1 MVKFLTVIG
10 SLGVKSVVQLKGN
23 KRLWALVIVIVLAVI
38 STTLWLLQQNK
49 SGKETVQYEQT
60 RVKRGDILVGFD
72 SDGSIEFSKVNLRFN
87 VSGTISEILVTEEDK
102 VKKGDPIAKL
112 DSQDYQNQYQLALAN
127 LQNAQEQKTKS
138 LLEYELKIKNL
149 ENELQQLK
157 DEYQEM
163 EALPEAYSANEI
175 KMKKAEIETK
185 ELEYQKL
192 LKEYEML
199 KNQELSEYEL
209 QVKMARDNLENTILY
224 APVSGVVLDLSK
236 KVGERITEDQDFA
249 TIHENNRVQATT
261 DVIEYDISQIEV
273 GQKVYVTVEA
283 LPDQKFVGKV
293 SKINFLPTVA
303 SDLVS
308 YTVEV
313 DIENPSPELKD
324 GMTCV
329 ITFVRKEV
337 QNCLIV
343 PYEAVK
349 MVNGKQVVLVV
360 DENGQMSEREIKT
373 GFTDGNSV
381 EVLEGLKEGEIVAYP
396 KRGWLIW
403 SWNTWSSWP

>member
-1 MVKFLTVIG
+1 MIG
-10 SLGVKSVVQLKGN
+10 SLGVKNVVQLKGN
-23 KRLWALVIVIVLAVI
+23 KRLWALVIVIVLAVV
-38 STTLWLLQQNK
+38 STILWLLQQSK
-49 SGKETVQYEQT
+49 SEKETVRYEQT

-87 VSGTISEILVTEEDK
+87 VSGTISEILVTEGDK
-102 VKKGDPIAKL
+102 VKKGDPIARL

-127 LQNAQEQKTKS
+127 LQKAQEDKTKS
-138 LLEYELKIKNL
+138 LLDYELKIKNL

-163 EALPEAYSANEI
+163 EALPEAYSANEVKI
-175 KMKKAEIETK
+175 KKAEIETK

-199 KNQELSEYEL
+199 KNQESSEYEL
-209 QVKMARDNLENTILY
+209 QVKMARDNLGNTILY

-236 KVGERITEDQDFA
+236 KVGERITEDQDFV
-249 TIHENNRVQATT
+249 TIHENNKVQATT

-283 LPDQKFVGKV
+283 LPDQKFVGRV
-293 SKINFLPTVA
+293 SKINFLA
-303 SDLVS
+303 SDDSSGLVNYS
-308 YTVEV
+308 VVV

-396 KRGWLIW
+396 KRG
-403 SWNTWSSWP
+403 

>member
-1 MVKFLTVIG
+1 MVKSLRVIG

-38 STTLWLLQQNK
+38 STTLWLLQQSK
-49 SGKETVQYEQT
+49 SEKETVRYEQT

-72 SDGSIEFSKVNLRFN
+72 SDGSIEFSKVSLRFN
-87 VSGTISEILVTEEDK
+87 VSGTISKILVSEGDK
-102 VKKGDPIAKL
+102 VKKGDSIARL

-127 LQNAQEQKTKS
+127 LQKAQEEKTKS
-138 LLEYELKIKNL
+138 LLDYELKIKNL

-175 KMKKAEIETK
+175 KIKKAEIETK

-224 APVSGVVLDLSK
+224 APVSGVVLGLSK

-249 TIHENNRVQATT
+249 TIHENNKVQATT

-283 LPDQKFVGKV
+283 LPDQKFVGRV
-293 SKINFLPTVA
+293 SKINFLA
-303 SDLVS
+303 SDDSSGLVNYS
-308 YTVEV
+308 VVV

-360 DENGQMSEREIKT
+360 DENGQMDEREIKT

-396 KRGWLIW
+396 KRG
-403 SWNTWSSWP
+403 

>member
-1 MVKFLTVIG
+1 MMVKSLRVIG
-10 SLGVKSVVQLKGN
+10 SLGVKNVVQLKGN
-23 KRLWALVIVIVLAVI
+23 KHLWALVIVIVLAVI
-38 STTLWLLQQNK
+38 STTLWLLQQSK
-49 SGKETVQYEQT
+49 SEKETVQYEQT

-87 VSGTISEILVTEEDK
+87 VSGTISEILVTEGDK

-127 LQNAQEQKTKS
+127 LQKAQEEKTKS
-138 LLEYELKIKNL
+138 LLDYELKIKNL
-149 ENELQQLK
+149 ENELQKLK

-249 TIHENNRVQATT
+249 TIHENNKVQATT

-283 LPDQKFVGKV
+283 LPDQKFVGRV
-293 SKINFLPTVA
+293 SKINFLA
-303 SDLVS
+303 SEDSSGLVNYS
-308 YTVEV
+308 VVV

-349 MVNGKQVVLVV
+349 MVSGKQIVMVV

-396 KRGWLIW
+396 KRG
-403 SWNTWSSWP
+403 

>member
-1 MVKFLTVIG
+1 MMVKSLRVIG
-10 SLGVKSVVQLKGN
+10 SLGVKNVVQLKGN
-23 KRLWALVIVIVLAVI
+23 KRLWALVIVIVLAVV
-38 STTLWLLQQNK
+38 STILWLLQQSK
-49 SGKETVQYEQT
+49 SEKETVRYEQT

-87 VSGTISEILVTEEDK
+87 VSGTISEILVTEGDK
-102 VKKGDPIAKL
+102 VKKGDPIARL

-127 LQNAQEQKTKS
+127 LQKAQEDKTKS
-138 LLEYELKIKNL
+138 LLDYELKIKNL

-163 EALPEAYSANEI
+163 EALPEAYSANEVKI
-175 KMKKAEIETK
+175 KKAEIETK

-199 KNQELSEYEL
+199 KNQESSEYEL
-209 QVKMARDNLENTILY
+209 QVKMARDNLGNTILY

-236 KVGERITEDQDFA
+236 KVGERITEDQDFV
-249 TIHENNRVQATT
+249 TIHENNKVQATT

-283 LPDQKFVGKV
+283 LPDQKFVGRV
-293 SKINFLPTVA
+293 SKINFLA
-303 SDLVS
+303 SDDSSGLVNYS
-308 YTVEV
+308 VVV

-396 KRGWLIW
+396 KRG
-403 SWNTWSSWP
+403 

>member
-1 MVKFLTVIG
+1 MMVKSLRVIG

-38 STTLWLLQQNK
+38 STTLWLLQQSK
-49 SGKETVQYEQT
+49 SEKETVRYEQT

-72 SDGSIEFSKVNLRFN
+72 SDGSIEFSKVSLRFN
-87 VSGTISEILVTEEDK
+87 VSGTISKILVSEGDK
-102 VKKGDPIAKL
+102 VKKGDSIARL

-127 LQNAQEQKTKS
+127 LQKAQEEKTKS
-138 LLEYELKIKNL
+138 LLDYELKIKNL

-175 KMKKAEIETK
+175 KIKKAEIETK

-224 APVSGVVLDLSK
+224 APVSGVVLGLSK

-249 TIHENNRVQATT
+249 TIHENNKVQATT

-283 LPDQKFVGKV
+283 LPDQKFVGRV
-293 SKINFLPTVA
+293 SKINFLA
-303 SDLVS
+303 SDDSSGLVNYS
-308 YTVEV
+308 VVV

-360 DENGQMSEREIKT
+360 DENGQMDEREIKT

-396 KRGWLIW
+396 KRG
-403 SWNTWSSWP
+403 

>member
-1 MVKFLTVIG
+1 MVKSLRVIG

-23 KRLWALVIVIVLAVI
+23 KRLWALVIVIVLAVV
-38 STTLWLLQQNK
+38 STTLWLLPQSK
-49 SGKETVQYEQT
+49 SEKETVRYEQT

-87 VSGTISEILVTEEDK
+87 VSGTISKILVSEGDK
-102 VKKGDPIAKL
+102 VKKGDSIARL

-127 LQNAQEQKTKS
+127 LQKAQEEKTKS
-138 LLEYELKIKNL
+138 LLDYELKIKNL

-175 KMKKAEIETK
+175 KIKKAEIETK

-224 APVSGVVLDLSK
+224 APVSGVVLGLSK

-249 TIHENNRVQATT
+249 TIHENNKVQATT

-283 LPDQKFVGKV
+283 LPDQKFVGRV
-293 SKINFLPTVA
+293 SKINFLA
-303 SDLVS
+303 SDDSSGLVNYS
-308 YTVEV
+308 VVV

-360 DENGQMSEREIKT
+360 DENGQMGEREIKT

-396 KRGWLIW
+396 KRG
-403 SWNTWSSWP
+403 

>member
-1 MVKFLTVIG
+1 MMVKSLRVIG
-10 SLGVKSVVQLKGN
+10 SLGVKNVVQLKGN
-23 KRLWALVIVIVLAVI
+23 KRLWALVIVIVLAVV
-38 STTLWLLQQNK
+38 STTLWLLQQSK
-49 SGKETVQYEQT
+49 SEKETVQYEQT

-87 VSGTISEILVTEEDK
+87 VSGTISEILVTEGDK
-102 VKKGDPIAKL
+102 VEKGDPIAKL
-112 DSQDYQNQYQLALAN
+112 DSQDYQNQYQLALAK

-149 ENELQQLK
+149 ENELQKLK

-163 EALPEAYSANEI
+163 ETIPEAYPANEI

-224 APVSGVVLDLSK
+224 APVSGVVLGLSK
-236 KVGERITEDQDFA
+236 KVGEQVTEKEDFA
-249 TIHENNRVQATT
+249 TIHENNKVQATT

-283 LPDQKFVGKV
+283 LPDQKFVGRV

-303 SDLVS
+303 SGLVN

-313 DIENPSPELKD
+313 DIDNPSPELKD

-396 KRGWLIW
+396 KRG
-403 SWNTWSSWP
+403 

>member
-1 MVKFLTVIG
+1 
-10 SLGVKSVVQLKGN
+10 LGVKNVVQLKGN
-23 KRLWALVIVIVLAVI
+23 KRLWALVIVIVLAVV
-38 STTLWLLQQNK
+38 STTLWLLQQSK
-49 SGKETVQYEQT
+49 SEKETVQYEQT

-87 VSGTISEILVTEEDK
+87 VSGTISEILVTEGDK
-102 VKKGDPIAKL
+102 VEKGDPIAKL
-112 DSQDYQNQYQLALAN
+112 DSQDYQNQYQLALAK

-149 ENELQQLK
+149 ENELQKLK

-163 EALPEAYSANEI
+163 ETIPEAYPANEI

-224 APVSGVVLDLSK
+224 APVSGVVLGLSK
-236 KVGERITEDQDFA
+236 KVGEQVTEKEDFA
-249 TIHENNRVQATT
+249 TIHENNKVQATT

-283 LPDQKFVGKV
+283 LPDQKFVGRV

-303 SDLVS
+303 SGLVN

-313 DIENPSPELKD
+313 DIDNPSPELKD

-396 KRGWLIW
+396 KRG
-403 SWNTWSSWP
+403 

>member
-1 MVKFLTVIG
+1 MVKSLRVIG
-10 SLGVKSVVQLKGN
+10 SLGVKNVVQLKGN
-23 KRLWALVIVIVLAVI
+23 KHLWALVIVIVLAVI
-38 STTLWLLQQNK
+38 STTLWLLQQSK
-49 SGKETVQYEQT
+49 SEKETVQYEQT

-87 VSGTISEILVTEEDK
+87 VSGTISEILVTEGDK

-127 LQNAQEQKTKS
+127 LQKAQEEKTKS
-138 LLEYELKIKNL
+138 LLDYELKIKNL
-149 ENELQQLK
+149 ENELQKLK

-249 TIHENNRVQATT
+249 TIHENNKVQATT

-283 LPDQKFVGKV
+283 LPDQKFVGRV
-293 SKINFLPTVA
+293 SKINFLA
-303 SDLVS
+303 SEDSSGLVNYS
-308 YTVEV
+308 VVV

-349 MVNGKQVVLVV
+349 MVSGKQIVMVV

-396 KRGWLIW
+396 KRG
-403 SWNTWSSWP
+403 

>member
-1 MVKFLTVIG
+1 
-10 SLGVKSVVQLKGN
+10 VVQLKGN
-23 KRLWALVIVIVLAVI
+23 KHLWALVIVIVLAVI
-38 STTLWLLQQNK
+38 STTLWLLQQSK
-49 SGKETVQYEQT
+49 SEKETVQYEQT

-87 VSGTISEILVTEEDK
+87 VSGTISEILVTEGDK

-127 LQNAQEQKTKS
+127 LQKAQEEKTKS
-138 LLEYELKIKNL
+138 LLDYELKIKNL
-149 ENELQQLK
+149 ENELQKLK

-249 TIHENNRVQATT
+249 TIHENNKVQATT

-283 LPDQKFVGKV
+283 LPDQKFVGRV
-293 SKINFLPTVA
+293 SKINFLA
-303 SDLVS
+303 SEDSSGLVNYS
-308 YTVEV
+308 VVV

-349 MVNGKQVVLVV
+349 MVSGKQIVMVV

-396 KRGWLIW
+396 KRG
-403 SWNTWSSWP
+403 

>member
-1 MVKFLTVIG
+1 MMVKSLRVIG

-38 STTLWLLQQNK
+38 STTLWLLQQSK
-49 SGKETVQYEQT
+49 SEKETVRYEQT

-87 VSGTISEILVTEEDK
+87 VSGTISKILVSEGDK
-102 VKKGDPIAKL
+102 VKKGDSIARL

-127 LQNAQEQKTKS
+127 LQKAQEEKTKS
-138 LLEYELKIKNL
+138 LLDYELKIKNL

-175 KMKKAEIETK
+175 KIKKAEIETK

-224 APVSGVVLDLSK
+224 APVSGVVLGLSK

-249 TIHENNRVQATT
+249 TIHENNKVQATT

-283 LPDQKFVGKV
+283 LPDQKFVGRV
-293 SKINFLPTVA
+293 SKINFLA
-303 SDLVS
+303 SDDSSGLVNYS
-308 YTVEV
+308 VVV

-360 DENGQMSEREIKT
+360 DENGQMDEREIKT

-396 KRGWLIW
+396 KRG
-403 SWNTWSSWP
+403 

>member
-1 MVKFLTVIG
+1 MVKSLRVIG
-10 SLGVKSVVQLKGN
+10 SLGVKNVVQLKGN
-23 KRLWALVIVIVLAVI
+23 KRLWALVIVIVLAVV
-38 STTLWLLQQNK
+38 STTLWLLQQSK
-49 SGKETVQYEQT
+49 SEKETVQYEQT

-87 VSGTISEILVTEEDK
+87 VSGTISEILVTEGDK
-102 VKKGDPIAKL
+102 VEKGDPIAKL
-112 DSQDYQNQYQLALAN
+112 DSQDYQNQYQLALAK

-149 ENELQQLK
+149 ENELQKLK

-163 EALPEAYSANEI
+163 ETIPEAYPANEI

-224 APVSGVVLDLSK
+224 APVSGVVLGLSK
-236 KVGERITEDQDFA
+236 KVGEQVTEKEDFA
-249 TIHENNRVQATT
+249 TIHENNKVQATT

-283 LPDQKFVGKV
+283 LPDQKFVGRV

-303 SDLVS
+303 SGLVN

-313 DIENPSPELKD
+313 DIDNPSPELKD

-396 KRGWLIW
+396 KRG
-403 SWNTWSSWP
+403 

>member
-1 MVKFLTVIG
+1 MMVKSLRVIG

-38 STTLWLLQQNK
+38 STTLWLLQQSK
-49 SGKETVQYEQT
+49 SEKETVRYEQT

-72 SDGSIEFSKVNLRFN
+72 SDGSIEFSKVSLRFN
-87 VSGTISEILVTEEDK
+87 VSGTISKILVSEGDK
-102 VKKGDPIAKL
+102 VKKGDSIARL

-127 LQNAQEQKTKS
+127 LQKAQEEKTKS
-138 LLEYELKIKNL
+138 LLDYELKIKNL

-175 KMKKAEIETK
+175 KIKKAEIETK

-224 APVSGVVLDLSK
+224 APVSGVVLGLSK

-249 TIHENNRVQATT
+249 TIHENNKVQATT

-283 LPDQKFVGKV
+283 LPDQKFVGRV
-293 SKINFLPTVA
+293 SKINFLA
-303 SDLVS
+303 SDDSSGLVNYS
-308 YTVEV
+308 VVV

-360 DENGQMSEREIKT
+360 DENGQMGEREIKT

-396 KRGWLIW
+396 KRG
-403 SWNTWSSWP
+403 

>member
-1 MVKFLTVIG
+1 MMVKSLRVIG

-38 STTLWLLQQNK
+38 STTLWLLQQSK
-49 SGKETVQYEQT
+49 SEKETVRYEQT

-87 VSGTISEILVTEEDK
+87 VSGTISKILVSEGDK
-102 VKKGDPIAKL
+102 VKKGDSIARL

-127 LQNAQEQKTKS
+127 LQKAQEEKTKS
-138 LLEYELKIKNL
+138 LLDYELKIKNL

-175 KMKKAEIETK
+175 KIKKAEIETK

-224 APVSGVVLDLSK
+224 APVSGVVLGLSK

-249 TIHENNRVQATT
+249 TIHENNKVQATT

-283 LPDQKFVGKV
+283 LPDQKFVGRV
-293 SKINFLPTVA
+293 SKINFLA
-303 SDLVS
+303 SDDSSGLVNYS
-308 YTVEV
+308 VVV

-360 DENGQMSEREIKT
+360 DENGQMGEREIKT

-396 KRGWLIW
+396 KRG
-403 SWNTWSSWP
+403 

>member
-1 MVKFLTVIG
+1 M
-10 SLGVKSVVQLKGN
+10 VQLKGN
-23 KRLWALVIVIVLAVI
+23 KRLWALVIVIVLAVV
-38 STTLWLLQQNK
+38 STILWLLQQSK
-49 SGKETVQYEQT
+49 SEKETVRYEQT

-87 VSGTISEILVTEEDK
+87 VSGTISEILVTEGDK
-102 VKKGDPIAKL
+102 VKKGDPIARL

-127 LQNAQEQKTKS
+127 LQKAQEDKTKS
-138 LLEYELKIKNL
+138 LLDYELKIKNL

-163 EALPEAYSANEI
+163 EALPEAYSANEVKI
-175 KMKKAEIETK
+175 KKAEIETK

-199 KNQELSEYEL
+199 KNQESSEYEL
-209 QVKMARDNLENTILY
+209 QVKMARDNLGNTILY

-236 KVGERITEDQDFA
+236 KVGERITEDQDFV
-249 TIHENNRVQATT
+249 TIHENNKVQATT

-283 LPDQKFVGKV
+283 LPDQKFVGRV
-293 SKINFLPTVA
+293 SKINFLA
-303 SDLVS
+303 SDDSSGLVNYS
-308 YTVEV
+308 VVV

-396 KRGWLIW
+396 KRG
-403 SWNTWSSWP
+403 

>member
-1 MVKFLTVIG
+1 MMVKSLRVIG

-23 KRLWALVIVIVLAVI
+23 KRLWALVIVIVLAVV
-38 STTLWLLQQNK
+38 STTLWLLPQSK
-49 SGKETVQYEQT
+49 SEKETVRYEQT

-87 VSGTISEILVTEEDK
+87 VSGTISKILVSEGDK
-102 VKKGDPIAKL
+102 VKKGDSIARL

-127 LQNAQEQKTKS
+127 LQKAQEEKTKS
-138 LLEYELKIKNL
+138 LLDYELKIKNL

-175 KMKKAEIETK
+175 KIKKAEIETK

-224 APVSGVVLDLSK
+224 APVSGVVLGLSK

-249 TIHENNRVQATT
+249 TIHENNKVQATT

-283 LPDQKFVGKV
+283 LPDQKFVGRV
-293 SKINFLPTVA
+293 SKINFLA
-303 SDLVS
+303 SDDSSGLVNYS
-308 YTVEV
+308 VVV

-360 DENGQMSEREIKT
+360 DENGQMGEREIKT

-396 KRGWLIW
+396 KRG
-403 SWNTWSSWP
+403 

>member
-1 MVKFLTVIG
+1 MMVKSLRVIG

-38 STTLWLLQQNK
+38 STTLWLLQQSK
-49 SGKETVQYEQT
+49 SEKETVRYEQT

-87 VSGTISEILVTEEDK
+87 VSGTISKMLVSEGDK
-102 VKKGDPIAKL
+102 VKKGDSIARL

-127 LQNAQEQKTKS
+127 LQKAQEEKTKS
-138 LLEYELKIKNL
+138 LLDYELKIKNL

-175 KMKKAEIETK
+175 KIKKAEIETK

-224 APVSGVVLDLSK
+224 APVSGVVLGLSK

-249 TIHENNRVQATT
+249 TIHENNKVQATT

-283 LPDQKFVGKV
+283 LPDQKFVGRV
-293 SKINFLPTVA
+293 SKINFLA
-303 SDLVS
+303 SDDSSGLVNYS
-308 YTVEV
+308 VVV

-360 DENGQMSEREIKT
+360 DENGQMDEREIKT

-396 KRGWLIW
+396 KRG
-403 SWNTWSSWP
+403 